1 MCVLFGSDVAP
12 NTAFIVTPNASL
24 SRSGGELSRA
34 SSSARFCSSMTRS
47 QGIEALSHARSFAI
61 PSAFALSGADHVKHV
76 GMAALAL
83 LRDSGAVPVATRA
96 GGADSDQLGGE
107 LNGAP

>member
-1 MCVLFGSDVAP
+1 
-12 NTAFIVTPNASL
+12 
-24 SRSGGELSRA
+24 
-34 SSSARFCSSMTRS
+34 MTRS

-83 LRDSGAVPVATRA
+83 LVIRAQCPSQPAQAAPTRTSSA
-96 GGADSDQLGGE
+96 ES
-107 LNGAP
+107 